1 MPDNGENKPFIY
13 WTPVNHQ
20 GKFEWLLGCYLELA
34 LLNVV
39 FFFTFFTIHTTQIPY
54 FGNYY
59 TCPFKDMTGLSCPG
73 CGITRAFIAVGHGHL
88 ITALKSNPL
97 ILLFFPI
104 FLLRFT
110 QRIQEILFKGFYAVR
125 FNGKFL
131 LLIAIIIFSFGI
143 TRMILQILNIT
154 PVV

>member
-1 MPDNGENKPFIY
+1 MPDNSKKQPLIY
-13 WTPVNHQ
+13 WQPVDHK
-20 GKFEWLLGCYLELA
+20 GKSEWFTGCYLELA
-34 LLNVV
+34 ILSVV

-73 CGITRAFIAVGHGHL
+73 CGITRAFISIGHGH
-88 ITALKSNPL
+88 IISALKLNPL

-104 FLLRFT
+104 FFLRFT
-110 QRIQEILFKGFYAVR
+110 QRLQEIFFKGFYAIR

-131 LLIAIIIFSFGI
+131 LLVAVIIFSFGI
-143 TRMILQILNIT
+143 TRMILQLCNIV
-154 PVV
+154 PIV